1 LSVHIRAFEDG
12 KRLLLLETLR
22 LYFALSGPPKTRVLS
37 LDFYFPFERLKRLR
51 ELVFIGLGL
60 HDHLGISL
68 RGIEETKTADEV
80 FIELYT
86 SLLPG
91 FSTKLFA
98 QLAGREP
105 QTVVR
110 KDLEDRNG
118 RVILDAAE
126 AGKAVLLVPGDPL
139 IATTHVALRI
149 EAQKRGIRTRIVHG
163 ASILSA
169 AISISGLQSYKFG
182 KSVTIPFQ
190 VENPSETPYEI
201 IAQNKKSG
209 LHTLCLLDIKAD
221 EDRYL
226 SIGDGLRELSK
237 TEARRKEKVVAEDTL
252 AVGLARAGSSNPT
265 VKAGFVRDISEYDFG
280 QPPHSLIFPGKLHF
294 MEAEALI
301 VLAGAPEILRGL
313 AERA

>member
-1 LSVHIRAFEDG
+1 LG
-12 KRLLLLETLR
+12 
-22 LYFALSGPPKTRVLS
+22 
-37 LDFYFPFERLKRLR
+37 

-68 RGIEETKTADEV
+68 RGIEETKTADRI

-98 QLAGREP
+98 QLVGREP

-139 IATTHVALRI
+139 IATTHIALRI
-149 EAQKRGIRTRIVHG
+149 EAQKRGITTRIVHG

-190 VENPSETPYEI
+190 EEYLSETPYEI

-209 LHTLCLLDIKAD
+209 LHTLCFLDIKAD

-237 TEARRKEKVVAEDTL
+237 TEARRKQNVVVEDTL

-301 VLAGAPEILRGL
+301 VLAGAPEILRRL